1 MCIDV
6 KIPSTRTR
14 GEMRADPHKKKKRQN
29 VAVVNPAKSINLMKE
44 IT

>member
-14 GEMRADPHKKKKRQN
+14 GEMRADPHKKKRQN